1 MKEKEGK
8 IGILFGAGAE
18 VCFCMP
24 SGAEFAMMIFSPEE
38 KIIEQAKKNFK
49 NYYFPFLVIGK

>member
-1 MKEKEGK
+1 MNGRT
-8 IGILFGAGAE
+8 GILFGAGAE
-18 VCFCMP
+18 VCFGMP

-49 NYYFPFLVIGK
+49 NYYDKDRKSVV